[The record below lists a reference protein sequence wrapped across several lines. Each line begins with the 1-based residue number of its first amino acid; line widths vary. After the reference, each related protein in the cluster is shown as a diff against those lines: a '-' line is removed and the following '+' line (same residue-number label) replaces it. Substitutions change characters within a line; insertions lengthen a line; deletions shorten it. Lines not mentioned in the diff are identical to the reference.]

1 MVSKLVS
8 IVAVM
13 SACLSSASAQGD
25 LASRI
30 NAIVVRPEYK
40 HASFGVEVYSLKQKK
55 VLYGLNQDKLFVPGS
70 VTKLVTEG
78 TALQLLGADYRF
90 HTRIYRTGPVRDGVL
105 QGDLVLVASGDPNLS
120 DRVRDD
126 KLLFE
131 NEDHAYGQSLEAK
144 LVPGDPLQVV
154 HELAAQV
161 AGHGVRK
168 ISGRVLVDVSL
179 FPEGAKEGGS
189 GVVISPIAIND
200 NVIDVVVTPGKAA
213 GEAATA
219 RPNISTRYATFGSEV
234 KTGAAGSESNIDF
247 VPKQDSD
254 GNFTVSVV
262 GTIAADSAPRPSP
275 FIVPRPSRF
284 AETVLTEALQQA
296 GVQVAASNPALA
308 DWKAIASSY
317 HPENQ
322 IAEHVSAP
330 LKEDVKVTLKV
341 SQNLHASMMP
351 YLLGALLSK
360 NTSEVLDGGF
370 AQEKKFLESA
380 NLDLNAAT
388 QSDGAGSG
396 AYFTPDFIVR
406 FLNHMAGQKDFQ
418 TFHDAL
424 PILGRD
430 GSLWNI
436 QRDSPA
442 AGKFYA
448 KTGTYV
454 SGDLLNQQYFLNGKG
469 LAGYLDVPSGDRLIV
484 AIFLNNAHAG
494 DSMRS
499 VLKIGDALGEIATTA
514 YNAQ

>member
-1 MVSKLVS
+1 
-8 IVAVM
+8 VARRFLM
-13 SACLSSASAQGD
+13 LFCLFGTLLTAASAQTD
-25 LASRI
+25 LATRI
-30 NAIVVRPEYK
+30 NSIVSRPEYK
-40 HASFGVEVYSLKQKK
+40 HASFGIEIYSLKQKK
-55 VLYGLNQDKLFVPGS
+55 VLYGLNEDKLFVPGS

-78 TALQLLGADYRF
+78 TVLQLLGPDYRF
-90 HTRIYRTGPVRDGVL
+90 HTRIYRTGPIADGVL
-105 QGDLVLVASGDPNLS
+105 QGDLVLVATGDPNLS
-120 DRVRDD
+120 ARVRDD

-154 HELAAQV
+154 HQLAGQV
-161 AGHGVRK
+161 AGRGIKK

-179 FPEGAKEGGS
+179 FPEGTKEGGS

-200 NVIDVVVTPGKAA
+200 NVIDVVVTPGKAV
-213 GEAATA
+213 GEPAAA
-219 RPNISTRYATFGSEV
+219 QPNISTRYATFRSEV

-247 VPKQDSD
+247 TPKQDSD
-254 GNFTVSVV
+254 GNFTVTLT
-262 GTIAADSAPRPSP
+262 GTIAADSVPRPYP

-284 AETVLTEALQQA
+284 AESVLTEALQQT
-296 GVQVAASNPALA
+296 GVQVAGSNSAVA
-308 DWKAIASSY
+308 DWKAVASSY
-317 HPENQ
+317 RAENQ
-322 IAEHVSAP
+322 IAEHVSPP
-330 LKEDVKVTLKV
+330 LKEDIKVTLKV

-351 YLLGALLSK
+351 YLLGALFTK
-360 NTSEVLDGGF
+360 NAPDVLDAGF
-370 AQEKKFLESA
+370 AKEKALLESA
-380 NLDLNAAT
+380 KLDVSAAA

-396 AYFTPDFIVR
+396 AYFTPEFMVQ
-406 FLNHMAGQKDFQ
+406 FLSYMSGQKDFQ
-418 TFHDAL
+418 SFHDSL

-454 SGDLLNQQYFLNGKG
+454 TGDVLNQQYFINGKG
-469 LAGYLDVPSGDRLIV
+469 LAGYLDLPSGDRLIV

-494 DSMRS
+494 DSMKS
-499 VLKIGDALGEIATTA
+499 VLKVGDALGEVATAA